1 MSRSAAQASAYENLT
16 LTNRDG
22 RSVTIT
28 GSDPSGS
35 STVSLNYYESLLS
48 PSITANLLFIDKGGS
63 IVSRDD
69 IQNRLTTISSG
80 LPLLDGNTKLF
91 MKVTNPVSGT
101 LNFTKYPLVLNK
113 NGVMERES
121 TRESVALNFISGN
134 GYRNNSK
141 KAIGKYNGKISDS
154 VRKIL
159 SSQFGSKY
167 RIDPTSNSLIF
178 EGLCDE
184 TPYETILELASQS
197 VPDLQGS
204 NPGYFFYETREG
216 MNFRSI
222 DGLITQKSKAEY
234 SYNGVLKASLKDNTN
249 DFKILSLSPPK
260 TQSIVDLAKAGVFKI
275 RCLTSN
281 LSSGKCTE
289 KIFQIT
295 KNDLKNRLGKNVE
308 IPSDIENYCRTN
320 HYILDSGTRESGVS
334 YEVNN
339 DPIFYSAKAA
349 SRYNS
354 LFTSMI
360 DIVVP
365 FNPNLVAGD
374 VIDCKFEMIT
384 QSNKNLGSFDQVGSQ
399 RYLIL
404 HLCHSFSSDR
414 SVTSLTLV
422 RDSYG
427 IYTTK

>member
-1 MSRSAAQASAYENLT
+1 MSRSAAQASSYEILT
-16 LTNRDG
+16 LRNSDG
-22 RSVTIT
+22 ASVDIN
-28 GSDPSGS
+28 GIDPRGAT
-35 STVSLNYYESLLS
+35 TVAINYYESLLS
-48 PSITANLLFIDKGGS
+48 PNITANLLFTDMGGS
-63 IVSRDD
+63 VVSRDD

-80 LPLLDGNTKLF
+80 LPLTDGNTKLS
-91 MKVTNPVSGT
+91 MKITNPVSGM
-101 LNFTKYPLVLNK
+101 LDFVKYPLVLSK
-113 NGVMERES
+113 NGVIERES
-121 TRESVALNFISGN
+121 TRESVALNFVSGN
-134 GYRNNSK
+134 GYKNVSRS
-141 KAIGKYNGKISDS
+141 AVGKYGGKISDS
-154 VRKIL
+154 VKKIL
-159 SSQFGSKY
+159 GKFDTKFQVDSTKNKLF
-167 RIDPTSNSLIF
+167 F

-197 VPDLQGS
+197 VPDLQGG

-216 MNFRSI
+216 LNFRSI
-222 DGLITQKSKAEY
+222 DGLILQNPKEKYTY
-234 SYNGVLKASLKDNTN
+234 SGVLRASLKDNTN

-275 RCLTSN
+275 RCITTN
-281 LSSGKCTE
+281 LSSGKYTE

-295 KNDLKNRLGKNVE
+295 KNDLKNKLGKNFD
-308 IPSDIENYCRTN
+308 IPNDIESYCRTN
-320 HYILDSGTRESGVS
+320 HYILDIGMHEPDVS
-334 YEVNN
+334 IDINN
-339 DPIFYSAKAA
+339 DPILYSAKAA

-354 LFTSMI
+354 LFTSMV

-374 VIDCKFEMIT
+374 VIECEFEMIT

-414 SVTSLTLV
+414 SYTSLTLV

-427 IYTTK
+427 IYTTR